1 MSLADV
7 DPALGQ
13 NGHVRAA
20 RLLSDGRVRLVF
32 IEDTLLSLI
41 DLSPDGQPKLVAPAI
56 RLPFAATSLDPAANV
71 LIQADGSVYVL
82 TAGSDQTQL
91 VRITSAGGRDTTFK
105 APPAGNALAMADI
118 AVQPNGAVVIAYR
131 TRDLDS
137 RVIRYLPS
145 GAIDLSFGVKGVVQI
160 KDLVYGI
167 EMGSDG
173 KLYVVGAGVGK
184 ALDTTSAFV
193 RITRLLAE

>member
-1 MSLADV
+1 M
-7 DPALGQ
+7 
-13 NGHVRAA
+13 
-20 RLLSDGRVRLVF
+20 
-32 IEDTLLSLI
+32 
-41 DLSPDGQPKLVAPAI
+41 
-56 RLPFAATSLDPAANV
+56 
-71 LIQADGSVYVL
+71 YVL

-105 APPAGNALAMADI
+105 APPADNALAMAGI
-118 AVQPNGAVVIAYR
+118 TVQPNGAVVIAYR

-145 GAIDLSFGVKGVVQI
+145 GAIDLSFGAKGIVQI
-160 KDLVYGI
+160 KDLVYGV
-167 EMGSDG
+167 EMGPDG

-184 ALDTTSAFV
+184 ALDATSAFV